1 MHLRTL
7 FIEPFNVLLKVR
19 NGLSELSP
27 LMLINSAQ
35 GSSQNGRLCGDG
47 GTVSGNTSSNALFV
61 NFRTDGSGSGAGF
74 LMEYRELSN
83 NDGCGPADIF
93 LDDSQDQVYLTT
105 PRFPNTPPPHS
116 ECVWLIH
123 APRGK
128 TIQLGQS
135 TFRRPNVNVSTS
147 VPFMLHHAPN

>member
-1 MHLRTL
+1 M
-7 FIEPFNVLLKVR
+7 
-19 NGLSELSP
+19 SELSP

-83 NDGCGPADIF
+83 NDGCGSADIF
-93 LDDSQDQVYLTT
+93 LDDSQDQVDLTT

-116 ECVWLIH
+116 ECVWLVH

-135 TFRRPNVNVSTS
+135 IACQLFAVLNVNVSTS
-147 VPFMLHHAPN
+147 VPFMLHHAPTYFLH